1 MKQIIRSLCKAAL
14 TALLVAAVAVPSFS
28 QTAKVTVIKAD
39 NSSKDKVVTDGTT
52 CKASFLFSE
61 ITAISASSVFEVEV
75 SKSNVGRVTVTA
87 PKRTLEHLIVKYD
100 NGTLKLR
107 VENGYSFSSNKPAR
121 GKNLRGPVKVTVE
134 AIKLSKIDLSGAS
147 SLTLKDSFNEDECFI
162 DLSGASKAKLNN
174 LSARKIKYD
183 VSGASNLIQSG
194 SFTEADI
201 DASGASKVKITGN
214 IVNLTADIS
223 GASSVD
229 VDGKGESVN
238 VDASGA
244 SHFNGED
251 FTVNSAKVD
260 LSGASKGRVRV
271 LKSIKGELSGA
282 SKLIYSGN
290 PDKVMIERTRGTSLS
305 HQ

>member
-1 MKQIIRSLCKAAL
+1 MKQIIRTLCKAAL
-14 TALLVAAVAVPSFS
+14 AALLVAAVAVPSMA

-52 CKASFLFSE
+52 CKASFVFSE
-61 ITAISASSVFEVEV
+61 ITAIKASSVFEVEV
-75 SKSNVGRVTVTA
+75 TKSNAGRVTVTA
-87 PKRTLEHLIVKYD
+87 PKRTLEHIIVKHE
-100 NGTLKLR
+100 GGALILR

-134 AIKLSKIDLSGAS
+134 AAKLSKIDLSGAS
-147 SLTLKDSFNEDECFI
+147 KITLKDSFNEYECFV
-162 DLSGASKAKLNN
+162 DLSGATNAKLGN
-174 LSARKIKYD
+174 LSARKMKYD
-183 VSGASNLIQSG
+183 VSGASSLIQNG
-194 SFTEADI
+194 SFTEVSI

-214 IVNLTADIS
+214 IVTLDADIS
-223 GASSVD
+223 GASSVILN
-229 VDGKGESVN
+229 GKGESVN

-244 SHFNGED
+244 SVFSGEE
-251 FTVNSAKVD
+251 FTVNNAKVD
-260 LSGASKGRVRV
+260 LSGASKGKIRV
-271 LKSIKGELSGA
+271 LRSIKGELSGA